1 VLRRLIVVLG
11 ALVVLTGGAP
21 SPAGA
26 VVPAVKHVWIVVLE
40 NEDAASTFGSS
51 SEAPYLA
58 HTLTAQGMTLPNYFA
73 VTHESLGNY
82 IAMISGQSSNVDTQ
96 ADCQVF
102 TDLTPGP
109 IGADGQAVGQGC
121 VYPASVQTVANQLA
135 AKGLSWK
142 GYMEDMGNTPG
153 QPATCR
159 HPAIGAADSTQ
170 HAKVGDQYAA
180 RHNPFVYFHS
190 LIDGPLCAQRDVPLD
205 RLPGDLA
212 SAATTPAYSFVTPN
226 LCDDAHD
233 SPCVDGRPGG
243 LKSAD
248 VFLRSWIPR
257 ITASPAYKQGGLVI
271 VTFDEAEGEGA
282 DADSS
287 ACCDQQPGPNTPSP
301 GGTTPGPGGGRIGA
315 VLLSPYVKAG
325 TVSTTPYNHYALLRT
340 TEDLFG
346 LGHLGYAARA
356 SLRSFG
362 PDVFNGPGPAKADRT
377 KPRVRFTGLPRRC
390 ARRAFHVN
398 VRVREGSALRRGGFF
413 RDGRRLRSTRH
424 KRYRVL
430 VRVSRL
436 RAGRHR
442 LKVVAVDASG
452 NRRAVTRRFRRCG

>member
-1 VLRRLIVVLG
+1 VARRLTVLLGIALALCLAAPG
-11 ALVVLTGGAP
+11 AAP
-21 SPAGA
+21 AAP
-26 VVPAVKHVWIVVLE
+26 PIKHVWIVVLE
-40 NEDAASTFGSS
+40 NEDAASTFGPA

-58 HTLTAQGMTLPNYFA
+58 RTLTAQGLTLPNYFA

-82 IAMISGQSSNVDTQ
+82 LAMISGQASNPQTQ

-102 TDLTPGP
+102 TEFTPALA
-109 IGADGQAVGQGC
+109 GADGQALGQGC
-121 VYPASVQTVANQLA
+121 VYPASVPTIANQLTA
-135 AKGLSWK
+135 RGLGWK
-142 GYMEDMGNTPG
+142 GYMEDMGNTAG

-190 LIDGPLCAQRDVPLD
+190 VIDGPMCAERDVPLD

-212 SAATTPAYSFVTPN
+212 SAGATPSYSFVTPN

-243 LKSAD
+243 LASAD
-248 VFLRSWIPR
+248 AFLRAWIPR
-257 ITASPAYKQGGLVI
+257 ITGSAAYKQGGLVI
-271 VTFDEAEGEGA
+271 VTFDEAEGAGE

-315 VLLSPYVKAG
+315 VLLSPWIKPG
-325 TVSTTPYNHYALLRT
+325 TVSTTPYNHYALLRS

-346 LGHLGYAARA
+346 LGHLGYAGRA
-356 SLRSFG
+356 GLASFG
-362 PDVFNGPGPAKADRT
+362 ADVYNGPGPARRDRFR
-377 KPRVRFTGLPRRC
+377 PRLRITGVPRRC
-390 ARRAFHVN
+390 TRRRLR
-398 VRVREGSALRRGGFF
+398 VRVRVTEGSKLRRAALYRDRRKVRATRRKRYSFVVNAKKLRRG
-413 RDGRRLRSTRH
+413 RH
-424 KRYRVL
+424 S
-430 VRVSRL
+430 VR
-436 RAGRHR
+436 A
-442 LKVVAVDASG
+442 VAVDAAG
-452 NRRAVTRRFRRCG
+452 NRGTTTRRFRRCG